1 MQEDFKIQDAA
12 GELRGDR
19 KYFSRIGMMFF
30 LGTMLIIVVQ
40 GAAIF
45 LVSWLKPEWLEDS
58 TISLLVTSLPL
69 YLLAMPLMILLITR
83 VKPRKVI
90 SQKRMSAGQMA
101 VAFLMSYAIL
111 YVSNL
116 LGNFITI
123 LIGLIKGS
131 GVGNVLADAVFGTNP
146 WVVFFLMVLCAP
158 VFEEFIFRKLLIDR
172 AAVYGEGVAVVLSG
186 VMFGLFHGNLNQFA
200 YAFLLGIFFGFIYV
214 KTGKI
219 RYTVILHMV
228 INFMGSVVSA
238 WVMNAMNAEKT
249 TEALQLF
256 QSNPEAGM
264 AALQSVL
271 PGLLLVGIYVL
282 LIFGVV
288 IAGIVLLI
296 VKRRKFRLMP
306 GEVVI
311 PKGKRF
317 QTVMVNLGMG
327 LFSVFWIVQMVWQLL
342 QPA

>member
-1 MQEDFKIQDAA
+1 MQEDYKIPDAA
-12 GELRGDR
+12 GELRQDR
-19 KYFSRIGMMFF
+19 KYFSGIGMMFF
-30 LGTMLIIVVQ
+30 WGTILVIAIQ

-45 LVSWLKPEWLEDS
+45 LVRWLRPEWLEDS

-69 YLLAMPLMILLITR
+69 YLLALPLMILLITR
-83 VKPRKVI
+83 VKPRTVI
-90 SQKRMSAGQMA
+90 RQNRMSAGQMA
-101 VAFLMSYAIL
+101 VAFLMSYAML

-116 LGNFITI
+116 LGNFITV

-131 GVGNVLADAVFGTNP
+131 GVGNVLVDAVFGTNP

-172 AAVYGEGVAVVLSG
+172 VVAYGEGVAVVLSG

-228 INFMGSVVSA
+228 INFMGSVVSTQ
-238 WVMNAMNAEKT
+238 VMNAINVEKT

-256 QSNPEAGM
+256 QSNPTEGM

-271 PGLLLVGIYVL
+271 PGLIFSGIYVL

-317 QTVMVNLGMG
+317 QTVMGNLGMA
-327 LFSVFWIVQMVWQLL
+327 LFSIFWVVQMIWQLL

>member
-1 MQEDFKIQDAA
+1 MQEDYKIPDAA
-12 GELRGDR
+12 GELRQDR
-19 KYFSRIGMMFF
+19 KYFSGIGMMFF
-30 LGTMLIIVVQ
+30 WGTILVIAIQ

-45 LVSWLKPEWLEDS
+45 LVRWLRPEWLEDS

-69 YLLAMPLMILLITR
+69 YLLALPLMILLITR
-83 VKPRKVI
+83 VKPRTVI
-90 SQKRMSAGQMA
+90 RQNRMSAGQMA
-101 VAFLMSYAIL
+101 VAFLMSYAML

-116 LGNFITI
+116 LGNFITV

-131 GVGNVLADAVFGTNP
+131 GVGNVLVDAVFGTNP

-172 AAVYGEGVAVVLSG
+172 AVAYGEGVAVVLSG

-228 INFMGSVVSA
+228 INFMGSVVSTQ
-238 WVMNAMNAEKT
+238 VMNAINVEKT

-256 QSNPEAGM
+256 QSNPTEGM

-271 PGLLLVGIYVL
+271 PGLIFSGIYVL

-317 QTVMVNLGMG
+317 QTVMGNLGMA
-327 LFSVFWIVQMVWQLL
+327 LFSIFWLVQMIWQLL

>member
-1 MQEDFKIQDAA
+1 MQEDYKIPDAA
-12 GELRGDR
+12 GELRQDR
-19 KYFSRIGMMFF
+19 KYFSGIGMMFF
-30 LGTMLIIVVQ
+30 WGTILVIAIQ

-45 LVSWLKPEWLEDS
+45 LVRWLRPEWLEDS

-69 YLLAMPLMILLITR
+69 YLLALPLMILLITR
-83 VKPRKVI
+83 VKPRTVI
-90 SQKRMSAGQMA
+90 RQNRMSAGQMA
-101 VAFLMSYAIL
+101 VAFLMSYAML

-116 LGNFITI
+116 LGNFITV

-131 GVGNVLADAVFGTNP
+131 GVGNVLVDAVFGTNP

-172 AAVYGEGVAVVLSG
+172 AVAYGEGVAVVLSG

-228 INFMGSVVSA
+228 INFMGSVVSTQ
-238 WVMNAMNAEKT
+238 VMNAINVEKT

-256 QSNPEAGM
+256 QSNPTEGM

-271 PGLLLVGIYVL
+271 PGLILSGIYVL

-317 QTVMVNLGMG
+317 QTVMGNLGMA
-327 LFSVFWIVQMVWQLL
+327 LFSIFWVVQMIWQLL

>member
-1 MQEDFKIQDAA
+1 MQEDYKIPDAA
-12 GELRGDR
+12 GELRQDR
-19 KYFSRIGMMFF
+19 KYFSGIGMMFF
-30 LGTMLIIVVQ
+30 WGTILVIAIQ

-45 LVSWLKPEWLEDS
+45 LVRWLRPEWLEDS

-69 YLLAMPLMILLITR
+69 YLLALPLMILLITR
-83 VKPRKVI
+83 VKPRTVI
-90 SQKRMSAGQMA
+90 RQNRMSAGQMA
-101 VAFLMSYAIL
+101 VAFLMSYAML

-116 LGNFITI
+116 LGNFITV

-131 GVGNVLADAVFGTNP
+131 GVGNVLVDAVFGTNP

-172 AAVYGEGVAVVLSG
+172 AVAYGEDVAVVLSG

-228 INFMGSVVSA
+228 INFMGSVVSTQ
-238 WVMNAMNAEKT
+238 VMNAINVEKT

-256 QSNPEAGM
+256 QSNPTEGM

-271 PGLLLVGIYVL
+271 PGLILSGIYVL

-317 QTVMVNLGMG
+317 QTVMGNLGMA
-327 LFSVFWIVQMVWQLL
+327 LFSIFWVVQMIWQLL

>member
-1 MQEDFKIQDAA
+1 MQEDYKIPDAA
-12 GELRGDR
+12 GELRQDR
-19 KYFSRIGMMFF
+19 KYFSGIGMMFF
-30 LGTMLIIVVQ
+30 WGTILVIAIQ

-45 LVSWLKPEWLEDS
+45 LVRWLRPEWLEDS

-69 YLLAMPLMILLITR
+69 YLLALPLMILLITR
-83 VKPRKVI
+83 VKPRTVI
-90 SQKRMSAGQMA
+90 RQNRMSAGQMA
-101 VAFLMSYAIL
+101 VAFLMSYAML

-116 LGNFITI
+116 LGNFITV

-131 GVGNVLADAVFGTNP
+131 GVGNVLVDAVFGTNP

-172 AAVYGEGVAVVLSG
+172 AVAYGEDVAVVLSG

-228 INFMGSVVSA
+228 INFMGSVVSTQ
-238 WVMNAMNAEKT
+238 VMNAINVEKT

-256 QSNPEAGM
+256 QSNPTEGM

-271 PGLLLVGIYVL
+271 PGLIFSGIYVL

-317 QTVMVNLGMG
+317 QTVMGNLGMA
-327 LFSVFWIVQMVWQLL
+327 LFSIFWVVQMIWQLL

>member
-1 MQEDFKIQDAA
+1 MQEDYKIPDAA
-12 GELRGDR
+12 GELRQDR
-19 KYFSRIGMMFF
+19 KYFSGIGMMFF
-30 LGTMLIIVVQ
+30 WGTILVIAIQ

-45 LVSWLKPEWLEDS
+45 LVRWLRPEWLEDS

-69 YLLAMPLMILLITR
+69 YLLALPLMILLITR
-83 VKPRKVI
+83 VKPRTVI
-90 SQKRMSAGQMA
+90 RQNRMSAGQMA
-101 VAFLMSYAIL
+101 VAFLMSYAML

-116 LGNFITI
+116 LGNFITV

-131 GVGNVLADAVFGTNP
+131 GVGNVLVDAVFGTNP

-172 AAVYGEGVAVVLSG
+172 AVAYGEGVAVVLSG

-228 INFMGSVVSA
+228 INFMGSVVSTQ
-238 WVMNAMNAEKT
+238 VMNAINVEKT

-256 QSNPEAGM
+256 QSNPAEGM

-271 PGLLLVGIYVL
+271 PGLILSGIYVL

-317 QTVMVNLGMG
+317 QTVMGNLGMA
-327 LFSVFWIVQMVWQLL
+327 LFSIFWVVQMIWQLL

>member
-1 MQEDFKIQDAA
+1 MQEDYKIPDAA
-12 GELRGDR
+12 GELRQDR
-19 KYFSRIGMMFF
+19 KYFSGIGMMFF
-30 LGTMLIIVVQ
+30 WGTILVIAIQ

-45 LVSWLKPEWLEDS
+45 LVRWLRPEWLEDS

-69 YLLAMPLMILLITR
+69 YLLALPLMILLITR
-83 VKPRKVI
+83 VKPRTVI
-90 SQKRMSAGQMA
+90 RQNRMSAGQMA
-101 VAFLMSYAIL
+101 VAFLMSYAML

-116 LGNFITI
+116 LGNFITV

-131 GVGNVLADAVFGTNP
+131 GVGNVLVDAVFGTNP

-172 AAVYGEGVAVVLSG
+172 AVAYGEGVAVVLSG

-228 INFMGSVVSA
+228 INFMGSVVSTQ
-238 WVMNAMNAEKT
+238 VMNAINVEKT

-256 QSNPEAGM
+256 QSNPTEGM
-264 AALQSVL
+264 AALQFVL
-271 PGLLLVGIYVL
+271 PGLILSGIYVL

-317 QTVMVNLGMG
+317 QTVMGNLGMA
-327 LFSVFWIVQMVWQLL
+327 LFSIFWVVQMIWQLL